1 MKDYTNQTTGKA
13 ISRVFIQLIIL
24 VAVVFAVSYFINQRD
39 SDDTEIVESE
49 IVEGIDQTI
58 DSKNDINDG
67 QSS

>member
-13 ISRVFIQLIIL
+13 ISIVFIQLIIL

-49 IVEGIDQTI
+49 IVEGMDQTI